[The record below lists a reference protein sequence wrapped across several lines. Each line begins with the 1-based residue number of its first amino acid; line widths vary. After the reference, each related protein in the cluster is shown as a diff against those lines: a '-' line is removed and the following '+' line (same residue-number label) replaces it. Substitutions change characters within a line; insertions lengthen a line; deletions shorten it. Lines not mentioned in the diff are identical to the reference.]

1 MGQINDAQVGV
12 SVSLPI
18 KFENIHLIISL
29 LDLPYFRIYVSG
41 LSENPDEILDYEYD
55 NIENIDTDMLDELSI
70 IGNIDDFKAKY
81 KELNINKDLIFHFI
95 YVCTSIY
102 AKNLRYRSTCCLFN
116 NLSTPQ
122 DYINNIQKGVE
133 LFKLA
138 NVPEIYIKIGNTI
151 YIE

>member
-1 MGQINDAQVGV
+1 MGHINDAQVGV
-12 SVSLPI
+12 SVSLPF

-29 LDLPYFRIYVSG
+29 LDLPYFHIYVSG
-41 LSENPDEILDYEYD
+41 LSENPDEIIEY
-55 NIENIDTDMLDELSI
+55 DTDMLDELSI
-70 IGNIDDFKAKY
+70 IENIDDFKAKY

-102 AKNLRYRSTCCLFN
+102 AKNVRYRSTCCLFN
-116 NLSTPQ
+116 DLSTPQ

-133 LFKLA
+133 LFKIA
-138 NVPEIYIKIGNTI
+138 NVPDEYIKIGNTI